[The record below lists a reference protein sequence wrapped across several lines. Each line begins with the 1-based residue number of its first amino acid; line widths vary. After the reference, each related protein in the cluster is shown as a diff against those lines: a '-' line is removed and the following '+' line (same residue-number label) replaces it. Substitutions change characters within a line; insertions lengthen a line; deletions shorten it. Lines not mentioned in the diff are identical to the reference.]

1 MNTFYLRTEKKRK
14 KEDRVTKRR
23 ARRRKRKKQK
33 KEGSEILVLSMGS
46 TIFNLFT
53 KPFNNVT

>member
-1 MNTFYLRTEKKRK
+1 MNTFYLQTEKKRK

-23 ARRRKRKKQK
+23 ACWRKRKKQK
-33 KEGSEILVLSMGS
+33 KEGSEILVLSVGS